1 MKGQLSIF
9 DDIGTDLK
17 FHGPFHC
24 LNHKVDLT
32 HDEAENTLFQR
43 QEQLEQYV
51 EFIFLNNIA
60 VLLKY
65 RLRQEAS
72 VRNIAKELAAAK
84 PIQIVHLLAYR
95 NGDGHLK
102 SGQLLIGSSIIG
114 VSYELSL
121 YYQISLSC
129 FLATRSSDSSFKVN
143 ECCSKILCC

>member
-1 MKGQLSIF
+1 MRLGKVTFSCLIF
-9 DDIGTDLK
+9 QIWIFSFVGLDLK

-32 HDEAENTLFQR
+32 RNEAENTLFQR

-51 EFIFLNNIA
+51 FIRTSLIFLFIFQ
-60 VLLKY
+60 

-95 NGDGHLK
+95 NGDGHTK
-102 SGQLLIGSSIIG
+102 PGQLLLGSSIIG
-114 VSYELSL
+114 VC
-121 YYQISLSC
+121 I
-129 FLATRSSDSSFKVN
+129 
-143 ECCSKILCC
+143 I